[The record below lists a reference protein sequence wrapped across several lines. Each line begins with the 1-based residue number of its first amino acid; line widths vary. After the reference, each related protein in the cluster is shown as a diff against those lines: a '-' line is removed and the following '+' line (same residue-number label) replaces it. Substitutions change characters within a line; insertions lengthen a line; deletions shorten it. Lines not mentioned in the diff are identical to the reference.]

1 MVLELA
7 MCCLNI
13 VQKKAQCTGAYA
25 ARFCPEYTL
34 WAEQQASGT
43 CSVVSQIKAVFT
55 SVTRALLRSLL
66 PEKLRRLHHLS
77 FLLLLS
83 LPRWLT
89 ASLGR
94 FMTSLS
100 SHVQVNKTH
109 PLPNFKDK
117 RQHKWDYSGWHFSTT
132 AQSALLQFFLFFFKL
147 CSGEAACW
155 SHLREGPVAC
165 QRSWSEWEGNNVYC
179 YIFCF
184 LSLHLHRLTAAR
196 LFHSFFYFYKIHFLL
211 LSIINTFLY
220 QPYTPIPFPGTTAS
234 FPKILL
240 VLCYF
245 SVLEWSVKI

>member
-13 VQKKAQCTGAYA
+13 GQKKAQCTGAYA

-66 PEKLRRLHHLS
+66 PEKLHRLHHLS
-77 FLLLLS
+77 FFLLLS
-83 LPRWLT
+83 LPLWLT
-89 ASLGR
+89 TSLGR

-132 AQSALLQFFLFFFKL
+132 ARSALLHFFFFRCAVGRL
-147 CSGEAACW
+147 HAEVIWGRDQLPASGHGQSGRGIMCTVT
-155 SHLREGPVAC
+155 SFVSCLFIFTVLQLRDFFTPFFIFIKFI
-165 QRSWSEWEGNNVYC
+165 SFYC
-179 YIFCF
+179 P
-184 LSLHLHRLTAAR
+184 L
-196 LFHSFFYFYKIHFLL
+196 
-211 LSIINTFLY
+211 
-220 QPYTPIPFPGTTAS
+220 
-234 FPKILL
+234 
-240 VLCYF
+240 
-245 SVLEWSVKI
+245 